1 MIQNRLTVRKQLAYM
16 LLSGSA
22 TLASSSSFANNSD
35 KQVRIVST
43 SGALTE
49 IVYKLDAV
57 ERLVGVDTTST
68 YPQAAS
74 QLPQVGYQRALSA
87 EGILSLNPGV
97 VIATDEA
104 GPPAVINQIKA
115 AGIPVS
121 IIPTDYSAEG
131 IAAKIRKVAEAVNK
145 KETGERMV
153 TTLEAEMAALKALTD
168 QTKHAPKRTIFVM
181 NIGNGSPM
189 VAGVNTAANALINI
203 AGASNPVDAYEGY
216 KPISIESLINLNP
229 EAIIVTKRTLKSMG
243 GIEGIMEIPGL
254 AMTDAG
260 KHQNIITLD
269 GLSALGFTPRLPEA
283 ATALHKQIY
292 PDAE

>member
-1 MIQNRLTVRKQLAYM
+1 MIRNRLSVRRQLAQV

-22 TLASSSSFANNSD
+22 TLTTTPLYADNS
-35 KQVRIVST
+35 QTRIIST
-43 SGALTE
+43 AGALTE
-49 IVYKLDAV
+49 IVYELNAV

-68 YPQAAS
+68 YPEAATE
-74 QLPQVGYQRALSA
+74 LPQVGYQRALSA

-97 VIATDEA
+97 VIGTDEA
-104 GPPAVINQIKA
+104 GPPAVINQIQA

-131 IAAKIRKVAEAVNK
+131 IAAKIRKVADAVNK
-145 KETGERMV
+145 KDAGELMVAKLET
-153 TTLEAEMAALKALTD
+153 EMAALKVLTD
-168 QTKHAPKRTIFVM
+168 KTKQAPKRTMFVM

-189 VAGVNTAANALINI
+189 VAGVNTAANALIKI
-203 AGASNPVDAYEGY
+203 AGAINPVDAYEGY

-229 EAIIVTKRTLKSMG
+229 EVIIVTKRTLKSMG
-243 GIEGIMEIPGL
+243 GLEGIMEIPGL

-260 KHQNIITLD
+260 KQKNIITLD

-292 PDAE
+292 PE